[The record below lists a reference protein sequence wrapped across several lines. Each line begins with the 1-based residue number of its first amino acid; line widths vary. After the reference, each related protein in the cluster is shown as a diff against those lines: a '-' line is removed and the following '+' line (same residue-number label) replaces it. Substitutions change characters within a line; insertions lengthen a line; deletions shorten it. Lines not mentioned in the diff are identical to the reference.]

1 MFNTP
6 EQQLYA
12 AQDGGGGG
20 GGPEEGVLMFS
31 APSGAGDREGRWG
44 SHQLGPHSIYFT
56 FANGP
61 PQGADTQIMTHNTY
75 PGICGQNEW

>member
-1 MFNTP
+1 MLP
-6 EQQLYA
+6 
-12 AQDGGGGG
+12 
-20 GGPEEGVLMFS
+20 

-61 PQGADTQIMTHNTY
+61 PRGADTQIMTHNTY